1 MLRRVLGTLRLEILY
16 DHETNRAQL
25 SVAPRVTGGIGG
37 GNATLNIFKGTFGD
51 LRKQGIEKWV
61 EEMAGH
67 VPPSLSD
74 HLRENTTALTHPF
87 LLSTQADYVR
97 RWSIPGALVIGDAAH
112 TMSPVG
118 GQGINIALR
127 DAAVAANC
135 LVPALR
141 QGAGF
146 EALDVA
152 AARVQE
158 LRGPEVVTVQRMQS
172 MPPRV
177 ILART
182 WWAEI
187 LRTLPELLRFAPARA
202 LAGRALQPFAM
213 GTTEVKLEV

>member
-1 MLRRVLGTLRLEILY
+1 
-16 DHETNRAQL
+16 
-25 SVAPRVTGGIGG
+25 
-37 GNATLNIFKGTFGD
+37 
-51 LRKQGIEKWV
+51 
-61 EEMAGH
+61 MAEH
-67 VPPSLSD
+67 VPPSLSY
-74 HLRENTTALTHPF
+74 HLRENTAALNHPF

-146 EALDVA
+146 EVLDVA
-152 AARVQE
+152 SARVQE

-187 LRTLPELLRFAPARA
+187 LRTLPELLRFSPARA